1 MHFKREM
8 FFPSLN
14 ECSEVEIRITTIGE
28 VTIYHALNKNKH
40 LPINHSFSKLKLDIK
55 KDLCAARIKDKVEKF
70 NSKRGE
76 LSAITT

>member
-1 MHFKREM
+1 M

-28 VTIYHALNKNKH
+28 VTIYHALNKNKP
-40 LPINHSFSKLKLDIK
+40 LPINHSFSKLKLEIE